1 MKEYND
7 TLRYL
12 YNLEKFGIVFGL
24 ENITWILNLIDNPH
38 KALKAVH
45 IGGTNGKGS
54 VASMLSYILKE
65 GGYCVGKYT
74 SPHLMSFTE
83 RITIN
88 EEEITEEEI
97 VELTAFIREKIERE
111 DSSRFFTFFDFTTA
125 LAFEYFYRKN
135 IDIALIE
142 VGLGGR
148 LDSTNVVEPLAGII
162 TNVGLDHTEY
172 LGNNITDIALEKAG
186 IIKDGVPVITG
197 TEGIAGMVVKEVAE
211 HHNSPVYELGRD
223 FSCKKKKEQV
233 MAYQGL
239 SRHFEDIFI
248 NLQGDHQFINAAM
261 ALCTAEVISPLG
273 FHVSDESIY
282 RGMSRVRWHGRL
294 ETVREKPTIIL
305 DGAHNPGG
313 MRVLSEFFKTHHTE
327 KKKILVFGVM
337 KDKEYKKMLEE
348 IIPLMD
354 LIIITK
360 PDMERAL
367 SPDVLKT
374 LIQAGELSKLSKGTA
389 STTQPL
395 NHSTVFYTQDVKSA
409 LEKAKDAAGDND
421 LILITGSL
429 YTIGEAKQII
439 REIF

>member
-65 GGYCVGKYT
+65 GGYRVGKYT

-97 VELTAFIREKIERE
+97 VEITAFIREKIERE

-148 LDSTNVVEPLAGII
+148 LDSTNVVEPLADII

-172 LGNNITDIALEKAG
+172 LGNNITDIAREKAG

-197 TEGIAGMVVKEVAE
+197 AEGIAGMVVKEVAE
-211 HHNSPVYELGRD
+211 HRNSPVYELGRD

-261 ALCTAEVISPLG
+261 ALCTTEVISPLG

-282 RGMSRVRWHGRL
+282 LGMSRVQWHGRL

-313 MRVLSEFFKTHHTE
+313 MRVLSEFFRTHHTE

-348 IIPLMD
+348 IAPLMD
-354 LIIITK
+354 LVIITK

-374 LIQAGELSKLSKGTA
+374 LMQSSELSKGTA

-395 NHSTVFYTQDVKSA
+395 NHLNVLYTQDVKSA